1 MKWKRRAE
9 TEQLT
14 MTKEQSAESM
24 YYSENSMCGSF
35 SLETISQWEYP
46 KLPKLVFLVKLLYFF
61 KHSMYKFSKLI
72 SIHFLDE

>member
-9 TEQLT
+9 TDQLT

-46 KLPKLVFLVKLLYFF
+46 KLPK
-61 KHSMYKFSKLI
+61 
-72 SIHFLDE
+72 